1 MKGPKPV
8 PERPNIL
15 RAARVVFFSGSGS
28 RPTTFSCLQGR
39 ARGARPPK
47 ACEHAVIQLESGFRV
62 RVGEGCG
69 GYWRWRKNMFYSP
82 GGKKFSI
89 ALLSGVKRIYIIL
102 NPIKVLLS
110 SFVTRFDVFW
120 TDVPWCWWLLM
131 NFDDCSIVFDE
142 FWWFFNDFWRF
153 LDVFSESAR
162 WHQCGSDTQK

>member
-1 MKGPKPV
+1 M
-8 PERPNIL
+8 PNFWKRL
-15 RAARVVFFSGSGS
+15 
-28 RPTTFSCLQGR
+28 
-39 ARGARPPK
+39 
-47 ACEHAVIQLESGFRV
+47 
-62 RVGEGCG
+62 
-69 GYWRWRKNMFYSP
+69 NSP

-110 SFVTRFDVFW
+110 SFVTRFGVFW

-131 NFDDCSIVFDE
+131 NFDDCSIVFYE

-162 WHQCGSDTQK
+162 WLWHAEIKWIFMNFHDFLIFSWFFHEFSWIFMIFHDFSWFFHEKSKIFKKSKIFLKLNCVLIAFL